1 MKPPAWRQDRA
12 IYPFSCVIQT
22 RYTDEDSL
30 GHINNISVAA
40 YYDEAR
46 SKFSRHVFGKAG
58 RTEMTR
64 IVTAD
69 SRVTYLAEVFHKD
82 ADAVEVCTGILRI
95 GSASYEIGQAMYQD
109 GRCVG
114 ICTTTFVQAT
124 AEGSSPLSGSLK
136 AALQEMMIHAPPVLA
151 GPAAG

>member
-12 IYPFSCVIQT
+12 VYPFSCAIQT

-46 SKFSRHVFGKAG
+46 SRFSRHVFAKVDPA
-58 RTEMTR
+58 EMTR

-82 ADAVEVCTGILRI
+82 GVEVCTGILRI
-95 GSASYEIGQAMYQD
+95 GTASYEIGQAMYQD

-114 ICTTTFVQAT
+114 ICTTIFVQAT
-124 AEGSSPLSGSLK
+124 PAGSSPLSASLK
-136 AALQEMMIHAPPVLA
+136 AVLQDMIIHAPPVLA
-151 GPAAG
+151 GGAPV

>member
-12 IYPFSCVIQT
+12 VYPFSCAIQT

-46 SKFSRHVFGKAG
+46 SKFSRHVFARVNSG
-58 RTEMTR
+58 EMSR

-69 SRVTYLAEVFHKD
+69 SRVTYLAEVFHKES
-82 ADAVEVCTGILRI
+82 VEVCTGILRI
-95 GSASYEIGQAMYQD
+95 GTASYEIGQAMYQD

-114 ICTTTFVQAT
+114 ICTTIFVQAT
-124 AEGSSPLSGSLK
+124 PAGSSPLSESLK
-136 AALQEMMIHAPPVLA
+136 AALQDMFIHAPPVLA
-151 GPAAG
+151 DSVPG

>member
-12 IYPFSCVIQT
+12 LYPFSCAIQT

-46 SKFSRHVFGKAG
+46 SKFSRHVFARVG
-58 RTEMTR
+58 RSEMMR

-82 ADAVEVCTGILRI
+82 EVEVRTGILRI

-124 AEGSSPLSGSLK
+124 ATGSSPLSESFR

-151 GPAAG
+151 GGAAG

>member
-12 IYPFSCVIQT
+12 VYPFSCAIQT

-46 SKFSRHVFGKAG
+46 SRFSRHVFAKVAPA
-58 RTEMTR
+58 EMTR

-82 ADAVEVCTGILRI
+82 VVEVCTGILRI
-95 GSASYEIGQAMYQD
+95 GTASYEIGQAMYQD

-114 ICTTTFVQAT
+114 ICTTIFVQAT
-124 AEGSSPLSGSLK
+124 PEGSSPLSESLK
-136 AALQEMMIHAPPVLA
+136 AALQDMFIHAPPVLA
-151 GPAAG
+151 GGAAV

>member
-12 IYPFSCVIQT
+12 IYPFSCAIQT
-22 RYTDEDSL
+22 RYADEDRL
-30 GHINNISVAA
+30 GHINNIAVAG

-46 SKFSRHVFGKAG
+46 SKFSRHVFAKVDPA
-58 RTEMTR
+58 EMSR

-69 SRVTYLAEVFHKD
+69 SRVTYLAEVFYKEEVD
-82 ADAVEVCTGILRI
+82 VCTGILRI
-95 GSASYEIGQAMYQD
+95 GTASYEIGQAMYQD

-124 AEGSSPLSGSLK
+124 AAGSSPLSASLK
-136 AALQEMMIHAPPVLA
+136 GVLQDKMIHAPPVLA
-151 GPAAG
+151 GNLPG

>member
-12 IYPFSCVIQT
+12 VYPFACAIQT

-46 SKFSRHVFGKAG
+46 SKFSRHVFSKVNSG
-58 RTEMTR
+58 EMTR

-69 SRVTYLAEVFHKD
+69 SRVTYLAEVFHKES
-82 ADAVEVCTGILRI
+82 VEVCTGILRI
-95 GSASYEIGQAMYQD
+95 GTASYEIGQAMYQD

-114 ICTTTFVQAT
+114 ICTTIFVQAT
-124 AEGSSPLSGSLK
+124 PAGSSPLSESLK
-136 AALQEMMIHAPPVLA
+136 AALQDMFIHVPPVLA
-151 GPAAG
+151 GGVAG

>member
-12 IYPFSCVIQT
+12 VYPFSCAIQT

-46 SKFSRHVFGKAG
+46 SKFSRHVFSKVNSG
-58 RTEMTR
+58 EMTR

-69 SRVTYLAEVFHKD
+69 SRVTYLAEVFHKES
-82 ADAVEVCTGILRI
+82 VEVCTGILRI
-95 GSASYEIGQAMYQD
+95 GTASYEIGQAMYQD

-114 ICTTTFVQAT
+114 ICTTIFVQAT
-124 AEGSSPLSGSLK
+124 PEGSSPLSESLK
-136 AALQEMMIHAPPVLA
+136 AALQDMLIHAPPVLA
-151 GPAAG
+151 GDVAG